1 MRIVD
6 LATHDSHYV
15 TVAELAE
22 YWAVSR
28 HQIYKQIESGALRA
42 VRLGVRLYRVP
53 TKAAL
58 DFERRMSIAG
68 TPPHEITGPSRHIA
82 SRTSLAAKLS
92 TEARPQPVVRRFAT
106 E

>member
-1 MRIVD
+1 MRIRD

-15 TVAELAE
+15 TVAELAD
-22 YWAVSR
+22 YWGVSR

-58 DFERRMSIAG
+58 DFEGRASIG
-68 TPPHEITGPSRHIA
+68 PPLHQITNPSRNAH
-82 SRTSLAAKLS
+82 
-92 TEARPQPVVRRFAT
+92 
-106 E
+106 